1 MHSGNP
7 SVPFL
12 RKSLSER
19 AASVL
24 PSYLATLLPDAYS
37 VAVYFRIRRHVEQQ
51 QQQGS
56 QVGKDSSGAD
66 AGAEASAAPYGGIY
80 VGEEMSVRSDSG
92 AGGALIHRMFACLDA
107 K

>member
-37 VAVYFRIRRHVEQQ
+37 VAVYFTIRRHVEQQQ

-56 QVGKDSSGAD
+56 QVGKDSSA

-92 AGGALIHRMFACLDA
+92 AGGALIHRMFACLDT

>member
-56 QVGKDSSGAD
+56 QVGKDSSGAG

-80 VGEEMSVRSDSG
+80 VGEEMSVRSDSS
-92 AGGALIHRMFACLDA
+92 AGGALIHRMFACFDA